1 MDDRSHRLTSR
12 NRRDCP
18 DGCAEAI
25 ATFKRRIGRAPGSF
39 GVRPRPAGPR
49 RVVRLIEAAAIVFA
63 EAGYAAAAVD
73 EIARRA
79 GVTIGALYGHFAS
92 KEELFLTVLEDHFES
107 GLTRLEETLRRQPDA
122 ETRLYAVVG
131 FFDRLA
137 NEQRRWAL
145 LRIEFWLYALRHPE
159 LLPRLAEVQRR
170 NREAIAALVQRYL
183 PSLDDADT
191 QTLTRALVALCH
203 GLMVER
209 LIEDTP
215 ASGETYQAALR
226 WMFAGLPET
235 KEGER

>member
-1 MDDRSHRLTSR
+1 MTKVERRTQAERRAQTRGRL
-12 NRRDCP
+12 
-18 DGCAEAI
+18 
-25 ATFKRRIGRAPGSF
+25 
-39 GVRPRPAGPR
+39 V
-49 RVVRLIEAAAIVFA
+49 EAAGAAFA

-73 EIARRA
+73 EIACRA

-92 KEELFLTVLEDHFES
+92 KKELFLTVLEDHLES
-107 GLTRLEETLRRQPDA
+107 GLTELEETLRQQPDA
-122 ETRLYAVVG
+122 ERRVHAVVG
-131 FFDRLA
+131 FFDQLA

-170 NREAIAALVQRYL
+170 NREAIAALVRHYR
-183 PSLDDADT
+183 PSLDNADT
-191 QTLTRALVALCH
+191 QKLTRALVALCH
-203 GLMVER
+203 GLMVEQ

-235 KEGER
+235 KEGQR